1 MAGADLPVKSF
12 SSQAFFERWL
22 ERNHGRQDGIWVKFA
37 KKGTGVKSV
46 TYAEAVRVALSFG
59 WIDGQSKGLDET
71 YYLQRFTPRRARS
84 KWSKINRAA
93 AERMII
99 AGEMKPSGLAEVERA
114 KADGRWAAAYD
125 SSRTATVP
133 PDLRRE
139 LDRRAKAREA
149 FDGLTGSQRYAILY
163 AIQDAKKPETRE
175 RRIAKFV
182 ARLEAGEK
190 PA

>member
-12 SSQAFFERWL
+12 SSQAVFERWL
-22 ERNHGRQDGIWVKFA
+22 EKNHGRRDGIWVRFA

-46 TYAEAVRVALSFG
+46 TYAQAVRVALAYG

-71 YYLQRFTPRRARS
+71 HYLQRFTPRRARS
-84 KWSKINRAA
+84 TWSKINRAA
-93 AERMII
+93 AERMIA

-125 SSRTATVP
+125 SARTATVP
-133 PDLRRE
+133 ADLRKALERS
-139 LDRRAKAREA
+139 ANAREA
-149 FDGLTGSQRYAILY
+149 FDGLTSSQRYSILY
-163 AIQDAKKPETRE
+163 AVQDAKKPETRE

-182 ARLEAGEK
+182 SMLEAGEK
-190 PA
+190 PG